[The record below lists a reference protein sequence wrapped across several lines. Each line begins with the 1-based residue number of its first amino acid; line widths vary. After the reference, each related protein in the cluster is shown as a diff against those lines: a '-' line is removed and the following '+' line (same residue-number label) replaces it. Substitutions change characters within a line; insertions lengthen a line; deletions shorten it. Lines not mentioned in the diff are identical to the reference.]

1 MRAISSMATRALL
14 ADLAAAARDA
24 GLPSVEIESVGG
36 VDAEARV
43 AAGEQLDLVF
53 LASGALAR
61 LAIDGHVDE
70 ATVTPI
76 ALSQTAVAVPSDAV
90 ATATAT
96 ATATA
101 PGGAAFADA
110 TALRAALRAAG
121 RIGYSTGPS
130 GTALVRL
137 IEEWGL
143 AEELGGCLVQARAGV
158 PVAAS
163 LAAGDVDLGFQ
174 QLSELAGYPGI
185 RILGVLPPDCA
196 IDTVF
201 GGAVA
206 AASAD
211 QAAAAEVLAF
221 FASTEMRAVVEA
233 HSFRAP

>member
-1 MRAISSMATRALL
+1 MATRALL

-36 VDAEARV
+36 VDAEGRV

-61 LAIDGHVDE
+61 LAIGGHVDE
-70 ATVTPI
+70 ATVTPL

-90 ATATAT
+90 ATAT

-143 AEELGGCLVQARAGV
+143 AEELGGRLVQARAGV

-201 GGAVA
+201 AGAVA
-206 AASAD
+206 AASSHPEP
-211 QAAAAEVLAF
+211 AAKVLAF
-221 FASTEMRAVVEA
+221 FASMETRAIVEA
-233 HSFRAP
+233 HSFEVP

>member
-61 LAIDGHVDE
+61 LAVGGHVDE
-70 ATVTPI
+70 ATVTPL

-90 ATATAT
+90 AT

-143 AEELGGCLVQARAGV
+143 AEELGGRLVQARAGV

-201 GGAVA
+201 AGAVA
-206 AASAD
+206 AASSHPGP
-211 QAAAAEVLAF
+211 AAKVLAF
-221 FASTEMRAVVEA
+221 FASMETRAIVEA
-233 HSFRAP
+233 HSFEVP